1 MAPSGGGDVLAVR
14 LMPRDRMSVSIAF
27 TYISAMM
34 ALKTGESHA
43 QLRRVA
49 ITAMCNIQF
58 CSFQSRSICSYRVI
72 TVDRSVAAGNV
83 RSSAR
88 GATCRVGRRE
98 SYSVR

>member
-49 ITAMCNIQF
+49 ITAMCNIRF
-58 CSFQSRSICSYRVI
+58 CCSYQSRAICSYHC
-72 TVDRSVAAGNV
+72 RSLG
-83 RSSAR
+83 
-88 GATCRVGRRE
+88 GRWKRP
-98 SYSVR
+98 SIH